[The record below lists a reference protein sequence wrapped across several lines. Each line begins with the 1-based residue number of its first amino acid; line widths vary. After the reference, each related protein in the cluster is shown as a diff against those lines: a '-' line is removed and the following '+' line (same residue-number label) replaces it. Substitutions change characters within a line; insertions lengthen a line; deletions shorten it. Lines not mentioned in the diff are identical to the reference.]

1 MGFFVWMGHPK
12 RQRRAAMLFMTWMAG
27 MGIYYESTATAEAS
41 TFINQAQS
49 GANFGNSLLMGG
61 QSDAANNA
69 GTTEMQGFAGMSPTG
84 GQTQASSYYLS
95 NNVGMTPEIG
105 RAHV

>member
-1 MGFFVWMGHPK
+1 MDGRHGDLLRIH
-12 RQRRAAMLFMTWMAG
+12 G
-27 MGIYYESTATAEAS
+27 DGAS

-95 NNVGMTPEIG
+95 NNVGMTQAMPSI
-105 RAHV
+105 RLIAPTPR